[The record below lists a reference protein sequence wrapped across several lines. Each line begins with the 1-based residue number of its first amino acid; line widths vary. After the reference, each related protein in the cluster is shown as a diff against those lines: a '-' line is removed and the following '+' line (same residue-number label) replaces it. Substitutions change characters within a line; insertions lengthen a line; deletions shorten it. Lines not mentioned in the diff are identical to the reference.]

1 MEGKYLYEIGDL
13 VKVRDDIDRNMQ
25 YRMRSGPK
33 AGREPGTV
41 YNIEKYRGSVH
52 KIIAYELGYY
62 KIDNDLDHLYWS
74 DEMFE
79 PMSVNECICDS
90 LL

>member
-33 AGREPGTV
+33 AGWEPGTV
-41 YNIEKYRGSVH
+41 YHIGKYKGVSPQNH
-52 KIIAYELGYY
+52 FL
-62 KIDNDLDHLYWS
+62 
-74 DEMFE
+74 
-79 PMSVNECICDS
+79 
-90 LL
+90 

>member
-1 MEGKYLYEIGDL
+1 MKRKYLYEIGDL

-33 AGREPGTV
+33 ARCEPGTV
-41 YNIEKYRGSVH
+41 YHIGKYRGSVH
-52 KIIAYELGYY
+52 KIIAYDEGYY
-62 KIDNDLDHLYWS
+62 KIDNDPDCLFWS

>member
-41 YNIEKYRGSVH
+41 YYIENIRGQST
-52 KIIAYELGYY
+52 K
-62 KIDNDLDHLYWS
+62 S
-74 DEMFE
+74 
-79 PMSVNECICDS
+79 S
-90 LL
+90 LMMRVITKPTMTLIVCSGLMKCLSRCR

>member
-13 VKVRDDIDRNMQ
+13 VKVRDDINHSKK
-25 YRMRSGPK
+25 YYMRSGPR
-33 AGREPGTV
+33 AGHEPGTV
-41 YNIEKYRGSVH
+41 YEIEKYKGSVH
-52 KIIAYELGYY
+52 KIISYELGCY
-62 KIDNDLDHLYWS
+62 KIDNDPDHLYWS

-79 PMSVNECICDS
+79 PVSVNECICDS

>member
-25 YRMRSGPK
+25 FVGL
-33 AGREPGTV
+33 A
-41 YNIEKYRGSVH
+41 
-52 KIIAYELGYY
+52 
-62 KIDNDLDHLYWS
+62 
-74 DEMFE
+74 DE
-79 PMSVNECICDS
+79 SECYCES

>member
-13 VKVRDDIDRNMQ
+13 VKVRDDINSIRK
-25 YRMRSGPK
+25 YYMRSGPR
-33 AGREPGTV
+33 AGCEPGTV
-41 YNIEKYRGSVH
+41 PHIEKYKGSVH
-52 KIIAYELGYY
+52 EIISYERGFY
-62 KIDNDLDHLYWS
+62 KIDNDPDHLFWS

-79 PMSVNECICDS
+79 PMSVNECCCEF

>member
-41 YNIEKYRGSVH
+41 YNIEKYKGSVH
-52 KIIAYELGYY
+52 EIISYERGFY
-62 KIDNDLDHLYWS
+62 KIDNDPDRLFWS
-74 DEMFE
+74 DEMFKLVC
-79 PMSVNECICDS
+79 VNECICDS

>member
-33 AGREPGTV
+33 AGCEPGTV
-41 YNIEKYRGSVH
+41 YNIEKYMGSVH
-52 KIIAYELGYY
+52 KIIAYDEGYY
-62 KIDNDLDHLYWS
+62 KIDNDPDYLYWS

-79 PMSVNECICDS
+79 PMSEYCCES